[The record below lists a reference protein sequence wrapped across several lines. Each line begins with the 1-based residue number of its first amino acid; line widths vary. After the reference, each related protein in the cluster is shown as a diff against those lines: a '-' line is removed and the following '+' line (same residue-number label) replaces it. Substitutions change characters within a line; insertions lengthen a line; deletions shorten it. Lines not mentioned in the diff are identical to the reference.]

1 MRTRLFVTAA
11 ALLLLTA
18 SARAQEVSGTE
29 PGQDTPKT
37 TASGGSDFP
46 LVNQLDFGLR
56 GTFFKDN
63 SDRARFQR
71 YRDAR
76 DGGTVDLFR
85 FTKETPAY
93 LLNLEG
99 DHIGYRDQRFFGSIN
114 RYGRVKATFEWN
126 EVPLFYSQ
134 DSRTLYS
141 QTAAGV
147 LMLPATVQ
155 SALQDKTS
163 TLPLL
168 MGGASLVKMD
178 AKRNIASFNLV
189 YTANE
194 TVDFS
199 VSFRDTHRNG
209 VQPYAISY
217 GISNAIA
224 SEFAMP
230 IDQRTND
237 FGAALQWA
245 NQHGLIKIAYEGSF
259 FRNDLPSITV
269 GNPLRVTDSPTAGP
283 ALGRLAGAPNT
294 DMNTGSVLGTAKLPG
309 HSRATGFVSLSSVT
323 NNTALLP
330 YTINTAIAPIALDR
344 PNADLTA
351 RVTAMNYGF
360 TSAPTNYL
368 WLSARYRQYA
378 YDNRSPEFFV
388 GQLVNYDTSVVTENE
403 HTELLGFTRRTFDG
417 DASVTPFKYLA
428 LRGGYTRYDIDY
440 ANPSSGI
447 SHRMIEKSVEDT
459 GRVSLDLTNV
469 SWLTVRGI
477 FERSK
482 RVGEGL
488 NIEELIAIGEQP
500 SLRQF
505 DIADR
510 NKDSFR
516 AIVTVMPVAQFSVN
530 GSAGIGREEYPGT
543 NFGLRNNDNNVY
555 SLGVDFAP
563 IDKIS
568 MGVTYGYEKYT
579 ALQGSR
585 TANPLP
591 AGGSLDDPTQQF
603 NDPRRDWTDDAT
615 DNVRTWNA
623 SVDLLKV
630 IPKTE
635 LRVGYDYSKGESTY
649 VYGLA
654 PNTTIVAPVQLPSVN
669 NTLQRGTV
677 DGRYFISPHLAVG
690 MVYWFDKYDVQDFA
704 LGPTAS
710 LASPATGTTSLMLLG
725 NYYRPYQANTFW
737 ARLSYFW

>member
-93 LLNLEG
+93 RLNLEG

-245 NQHGLIKIAYEGSF
+245 NQHGLIKIACRDIDVQPGLTEPKEPIGVP
-259 FRNDLPSITV
+259 REVEDLQGIT
-269 GNPLRVTDSPTAGP
+269 
-283 ALGRLAGAPNT
+283 RLANL
-294 DMNTGSVLGTAKLPG
+294 DDG
-309 HSRATGFVSLSSVT
+309 HV
-323 NNTALLP
+323 
-330 YTINTAIAPIALDR
+330 
-344 PNADLTA
+344 
-351 RVTAMNYGF
+351 
-360 TSAPTNYL
+360 
-368 WLSARYRQYA
+368 
-378 YDNRSPEFFV
+378 
-388 GQLVNYDTSVVTENE
+388 
-403 HTELLGFTRRTFDG
+403 
-417 DASVTPFKYLA
+417 LA
-428 LRGGYTRYDIDY
+428 L
-440 ANPSSGI
+440 
-447 SHRMIEKSVEDT
+447 
-459 GRVSLDLTNV
+459 
-469 SWLTVRGI
+469 
-477 FERSK
+477 
-482 RVGEGL
+482 
-488 NIEELIAIGEQP
+488 Q
-500 SLRQF
+500 
-505 DIADR
+505 
-510 NKDSFR
+510 
-516 AIVTVMPVAQFSVN
+516 
-530 GSAGIGREEYPGT
+530 AG
-543 NFGLRNNDNNVY
+543 
-555 SLGVDFAP
+555 A
-563 IDKIS
+563 
-568 MGVTYGYEKYT
+568 
-579 ALQGSR
+579 
-585 TANPLP
+585 
-591 AGGSLDDPTQQF
+591 
-603 NDPRRDWTDDAT
+603 
-615 DNVRTWNA
+615 
-623 SVDLLKV
+623 
-630 IPKTE
+630 
-635 LRVGYDYSKGESTY
+635 
-649 VYGLA
+649 
-654 PNTTIVAPVQLPSVN
+654 
-669 NTLQRGTV
+669 
-677 DGRYFISPHLAVG
+677 DGRQHLRSL
-690 MVYWFDKYDVQDFA
+690 K
-704 LGPTAS
+704 TAS
-710 LASPATGTTSLMLLG
+710 L
-725 NYYRPYQANTFW
+725 
-737 ARLSYFW
+737 